1 MCLVSLLVCAETPY
15 TLGRLARPLRHVPKM
30 AGGGAEDKITAALNR
45 ELEMVEKECMR
56 SMQVRQAKFYNLNV

>member
-30 AGGGAEDKITAALNR
+30 AGGAEDKITAALNR

-56 SMQVRQAKFYNLNV
+56 SMQVRHAKFYNLNV